1 MATLHGILAELG
13 IEAPHMHAGDEQEE
27 AGQWV
32 IDRPFAPVEGRTY
45 DLAYG
50 ADPYGDTDGDPR
62 PLLTRVPCD
71 SRHFDFWFDWYPGAL
86 LAPASKSYQS
96 SICGPSMRTRFN

>member
-32 IDRPFAPVEGRTY
+32 IDRPFAPVEGRSY
-45 DLAYG
+45 ELAYG
-50 ADPYGDTDGDPR
+50 AVPYGDTDGDPR
-62 PLLTRVPCD
+62 PLLTRVRIAGPHID
-71 SRHFDFWFDWYPGAL
+71 DWYDLEAGAL
-86 LAPASKSYQS
+86 LAPELRDYAVR
-96 SICGPSMRTRFN
+96 GFRELPP